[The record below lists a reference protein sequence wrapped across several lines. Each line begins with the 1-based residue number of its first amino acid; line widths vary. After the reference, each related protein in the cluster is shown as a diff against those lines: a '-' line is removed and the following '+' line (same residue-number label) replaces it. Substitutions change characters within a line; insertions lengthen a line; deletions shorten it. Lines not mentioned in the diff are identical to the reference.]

1 MTDDPIE
8 RGRAA
13 FARRAW
19 SEAFDLLSAADRE
32 TPLGLDDLE
41 LAGFAAQYS
50 GQDEAATELAGRIH
64 RAAMKS
70 GDYARAARMAFWI
83 GMAFL
88 QRGDVTQGGG
98 WLGRSAHLLDEH
110 DLDTV
115 TWGYLAIPDGIR
127 LVEPDASA
135 ALEAFERAAAYADRF
150 GDADLAA
157 MARLGRG
164 RSLIGL
170 GEVGKGV
177 ALLDDAMVAVTSDEL
192 SPLVTGIVYC
202 GSIEAFAEI
211 FDLRRAQDW
220 TQALSDWADRQ
231 PDRLPFRGR
240 CLVYRSSL
248 MRFHGDWTTALDE
261 ARRAEEWL
269 LRPPPEPAVGEA
281 YYEQAELHRLRGEFA
296 AADAAYREGSRWGRR
311 PEPGLALLL
320 LARGRRDAAR
330 TMIERALEEAAD
342 DIARVK
348 VLPALGE
355 IALATGDR
363 DLAGAAVEGLAAA
376 QAARPAPVLAGTLA
390 RLDAEVRFVGGDARG
405 ALARLRAAESVW
417 QELDA
422 PYDLARVRADLGEV
436 LLALGDT
443 DSASLEFDAAL
454 RTFRDLGA
462 DPDIHRVERLAARP
476 ATIAGGLST
485 REAEVLGMVAGGHT
499 NRAIAAALGIS
510 ERTVD
515 RHVSNIFTKLGV
527 TSRAAA
533 TAFAVEHDIA

>member
-170 GEVGKGV
+170 G
-177 ALLDDAMVAVTSDEL
+177 
-192 SPLVTGIVYC
+192 
-202 GSIEAFAEI
+202 
-211 FDLRRAQDW
+211 
-220 TQALSDWADRQ
+220 
-231 PDRLPFRGR
+231 
-240 CLVYRSSL
+240 
-248 MRFHGDWTTALDE
+248 
-261 ARRAEEWL
+261 
-269 LRPPPEPAVGEA
+269 
-281 YYEQAELHRLRGEFA
+281 
-296 AADAAYREGSRWGRR
+296 
-311 PEPGLALLL
+311 
-320 LARGRRDAAR
+320 
-330 TMIERALEEAAD
+330 
-342 DIARVK
+342 
-348 VLPALGE
+348 
-355 IALATGDR
+355 
-363 DLAGAAVEGLAAA
+363 
-376 QAARPAPVLAGTLA
+376 
-390 RLDAEVRFVGGDARG
+390 
-405 ALARLRAAESVW
+405 
-417 QELDA
+417 
-422 PYDLARVRADLGEV
+422 
-436 LLALGDT
+436 
-443 DSASLEFDAAL
+443 
-454 RTFRDLGA
+454 
-462 DPDIHRVERLAARP
+462 
-476 ATIAGGLST
+476 
-485 REAEVLGMVAGGHT
+485 
-499 NRAIAAALGIS
+499 
-510 ERTVD
+510 
-515 RHVSNIFTKLGV
+515 
-527 TSRAAA
+527 
-533 TAFAVEHDIA
+533 

>member
-261 ARRAEEWL
+261 ARRPRCAA
-269 LRPPPEPAVGEA
+269 P
-281 YYEQAELHRLRGEFA
+281 RGNSV
-296 AADAAYREGSRWGRR
+296 SRACASGGRR
-311 PEPGLALLL
+311 
-320 LARGRRDAAR
+320 RN
-330 TMIERALEEAAD
+330 
-342 DIARVK
+342 
-348 VLPALGE
+348 
-355 IALATGDR
+355 
-363 DLAGAAVEGLAAA
+363 
-376 QAARPAPVLAGTLA
+376 
-390 RLDAEVRFVGGDARG
+390 
-405 ALARLRAAESVW
+405 AES
-417 QELDA
+417 
-422 PYDLARVRADLGEV
+422 PR
-436 LLALGDT
+436 
-443 DSASLEFDAAL
+443 
-454 RTFRDLGA
+454 
-462 DPDIHRVERLAARP
+462 
-476 ATIAGGLST
+476 
-485 REAEVLGMVAGGHT
+485 
-499 NRAIAAALGIS
+499 
-510 ERTVD
+510 
-515 RHVSNIFTKLGV
+515 
-527 TSRAAA
+527 
-533 TAFAVEHDIA
+533 